1 MKKNEKIIIID
12 GNSLASR
19 AFYALPLLKTSQGQY
34 TNAVYGFTN
43 MLLRLLEE
51 ERPEYMVVTFDMAA
65 PTFRHEAYK
74 EYKAQR
80 EESPTEYREQIPLIK
95 EVLEALSIPIF
106 EMEGYEA
113 DDLIGTYCKKAEEE
127 GLESLIV
134 TGDADAFQ
142 LISSRVKVLM
152 TRKGISNIERIDQEK
167 LQEKYGLKPEQVA
180 DYKAM
185 KGDPTDNIPG
195 IPGVGE
201 KTALKLLKE
210 FGSLDNLLENVHQVK
225 ENKLRKKI
233 EENRDQVLIS
243 RELATI
249 MTEVED
255 GFNLQDCRISE
266 EDRDYFRTR
275 EIFEN
280 LEFKSLLEKLPSS
293 TREEKED
300 REEGTEY
307 ILIDSKEKL
316 EDLAKELDKN
326 EDISLLLEVTHANSF
341 KADMAGITL
350 GRSPREVYFVPLMD
364 MEKEKN
370 LNKDEV
376 LQALKPVLENKGI
389 KKICPDGKLVM
400 NILKLEGIN
409 LEGLHFDP
417 YIAVYLLA
425 PGKPVQSI
433 SQMAEEFLGSYV
445 PSREEILGK
454 GAKAKKIT
462 ELETVELKDLSC
474 REGSV
479 LFKLAEVLK
488 EKLREMD
495 LENLFLSMELP
506 LVKVLSAMELEGIKI
521 DEEKLLE
528 MSREVRGK
536 IKKVEKEIYSL
547 ANQEF
552 NLNSPKQLSFIL
564 FEKLNLP
571 VIKKT
576 KTGYSTDAE
585 VLEELAS
592 HHEVVEKILLYRQL
606 IKLQGTYL
614 DGLLELI
621 NPDTGKIHTTFKQN
635 ITATGR
641 LSSTDP
647 NLQNIP
653 VRLEEARRIRKVF
666 IPQDQEAFLLA
677 ADYSQIELRILAH
690 ISGDQQLIDSFL
702 RDEDIHQRTASE
714 IFEIP
719 LEQVTPS
726 MRSSAKTVNFGIVY
740 GMSDYGLSQNLRIS
754 RQEARSYIQNYFEKY
769 PGVKEYTD
777 KVIAQAR
784 QDGYVTTLLSRRR
797 YLPDINHRNRN
808 IRSFAERT
816 AINTPIQGS
825 AADLIK
831 MAMVTIYE
839 ELIDNNFYNSK
850 MLLQVHDEL
859 IFEVP
864 SQEVSELSKRVKE
877 KMERVYHLMVPLK
890 VDLKVGKNWFDME
903 KIV

>member
-1 MKKNEKIIIID
+1 MKKEEKIIIID

-51 ERPEYMVVTFDMAA
+51 EKPEYMVVTFDKAA

-95 EVLEALSIPIF
+95 EVLEAFSIPIF

-113 DDLIGTYCKKAEEE
+113 DDLMGTYCRKAEEK

-142 LISSRVKVLM
+142 LISSKVKVLM
-152 TRKGISNIERIDQEK
+152 TRKGISNIERIDREK

-180 DYKAM
+180 DYKAL

-201 KTALKLLKE
+201 KTALKILKE
-210 FGSLDNLLENVHQVK
+210 FGSLDNLLENIEKVK
-225 ENKLRKKI
+225 ENKLRDKI
-233 EENRDQVLIS
+233 EENEDQVLMS

-249 MTEVED
+249 MTDVED
-255 GFNLQDCRISE
+255 GFNLQDCKINE
-266 EDRDYFRTR
+266 KERDYSRAR
-275 EIFEN
+275 ELFQS
-280 LEFKSLLEKLPSS
+280 LEFKSLLERLPSS
-293 TREEKED
+293 SQEESGTPEED
-300 REEGTEY
+300 LEY
-307 ILIDSKEKL
+307 NLIDSKKKL
-316 EDLAKELDKN
+316 ENLVKDLHTEPQ
-326 EDISLLLEVTHANSF
+326 ISLLLELTHTNPF
-341 KADMAGITL
+341 KGDMVGLTL
-350 GRSPREVYFVPLMD
+350 GRSSRELYFVPLMGA
-364 MEKEKN
+364 EEG
-370 LNKDEV
+370 V
-376 LQALKPVLENKGI
+376 LDKVQVLETLKPLLENKNI
-389 KKICPDGKLVM
+389 NKICPDGKLVM
-400 NILKLEGIN
+400 NKLKLEGIN

-417 YIAVYLLA
+417 YIAAYLLA
-425 PGKPVQSI
+425 PGRPVQSL
-433 SQMAEEFLGSYV
+433 SQLAEEFLGSYI
-445 PSREEILGK
+445 PSREEVLGK
-454 GAKAKKIT
+454 GAKARKLT
-462 ELETVELKDLSC
+462 ELEIEEIKDLSC

-488 EKLREMD
+488 GKLKEMD
-495 LENLFLSMELP
+495 LENLFLKMELP

-521 DEEKLLE
+521 DKEKLLE
-528 MSREVRGK
+528 MSREIRGK
-536 IKKVEKEIYSL
+536 IARVEEEIYHL
-547 ANQEF
+547 AGQEF

-592 HHEVVEKILLYRQL
+592 HHEVVEKILHYRQL

-614 DGLLELI
+614 DGLLDLI

-666 IPQDQEAFLLA
+666 ITQDTEAFLLA

-702 RDEDIHQRTASE
+702 KDEDIHQRTASE

-719 LEQVTPS
+719 LDQVTPS

-740 GMSDYGLSQNLRIS
+740 GMSDYGLSQNLGIS
-754 RQEARSYIQNYFEKY
+754 RQEARAYIQSYFAKY

-777 KVIAQAR
+777 RIISRAR
-784 QDGYVTTLLSRRR
+784 QEGYVTTLLNRRR

-839 ELIDNNFYNSK
+839 ELIENSIYSSK

-864 SQEVSELSKRVKE
+864 SAEVSGLSKMVKE
-877 KMERVYHLMVPLK
+877 KMEKVYDLKVPLR
-890 VDLKVGKNWFDME
+890 VDLKVGKNWFDMD
-903 KIV
+903 KIVE

>member
-1 MKKNEKIIIID
+1 MEKEDKIIIID

-51 ERPEYMVVTFDMAA
+51 EKPEYMVVTFDKSA

-152 TRKGISNIERIDQEK
+152 TRKGISNIERIDRDK
-167 LQEKYGLKPEQVA
+167 LWEKYGLKPEQVA
-180 DYKAM
+180 DYKAL

-195 IPGVGE
+195 IQGVGE

-210 FGSLDNLLENVHQVK
+210 FGSLDNILENVHQVK

-233 EENRDQVLIS
+233 EENRDQVLMS

-255 GFNLQDCRISE
+255 DFNLQDCIIRE
-266 EDRDYFRTR
+266 KDRDYSRTR

-280 LEFKSLLEKLPSS
+280 LEFKSLLERLPSS
-293 TREEKED
+293 TREEKGD
-300 REEGTEY
+300 QEEGTEY

-316 EDLAKELDKN
+316 EDLAKALNKDGE
-326 EDISLLLEVTHANSF
+326 ISLLLEVTHSNPF
-341 KADMAGITL
+341 KADIAGITL
-350 GRSPREVYFVPLMD
+350 GRSSKELYFAPLMG
-364 MEKEKN
+364 MEEEKN
-370 LNKDEV
+370 LYKEEV
-376 LQALKPVLENKGI
+376 FLVLKPFLENKEI

-400 NILKLEGIN
+400 NKLKLEGIN

-433 SQMAEEFLGSYV
+433 SQMAEEFLGRYV
-445 PSREEILGK
+445 PSREEVLGK
-454 GAKAKKIT
+454 GAKAKKLT
-462 ELETVELKDLSC
+462 ELEAGELKDLSC

-506 LVKVLSAMELEGIKI
+506 LVKVLSAMELEGIRI

-536 IKKVEKEIYSL
+536 IGKVEKEIYSL
-547 ANQEF
+547 ADQEF

-784 QDGYVTTLLSRRR
+784 QDGYVTTLLNRRR